1 MSTLTLVLR
10 ATAAWLETRKL
21 ETDVRIYRESVRI
34 EKRIQQRIVDSAA
47 RGDDGLYVSLLDAEL
62 RNEAELRRAL
72 GQRVGLTNKS

>member
-34 EKRIQQRIVDSAA
+34 EKRIQQQVVDSAT
-47 RGDDGLYVSLLDAEL
+47 RGDVGIYVSLLDSEL

-72 GQRVGLTNKS
+72 GQRVGLADKG